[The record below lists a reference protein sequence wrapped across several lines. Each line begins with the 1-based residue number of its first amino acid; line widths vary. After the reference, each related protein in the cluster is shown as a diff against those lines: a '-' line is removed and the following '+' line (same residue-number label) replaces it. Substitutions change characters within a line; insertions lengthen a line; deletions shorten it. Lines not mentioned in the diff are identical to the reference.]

1 MSLSLGLQSEI
12 QDRKTLS
19 VSKCEGGEQHQ
30 VQGVY
35 HGGTENRGIHAFLA
49 GWNSSQ
55 EYESFKIE
63 ATQSPW
69 LVPFLP
75 LSHIVMKPGILARTL
90 KNHTVETTQPP
101 EL

>member
-19 VSKCEGGEQHQ
+19 ASKAVVVGGQHQ

-49 GWNSSQ
+49 GWNNSQ
-55 EYESFKIE
+55 EYESFKNRSHPISV
-63 ATQSPW
+63 AGS
-69 LVPFLP
+69 
-75 LSHIVMKPGILARTL
+75 LSAS
-90 KNHTVETTQPP
+90 
-101 EL
+101 

>member
-1 MSLSLGLQSEI
+1 MSLSLGLHSEF
-12 QDRKTLS
+12 QDRRTLS
-19 VSKCEGGEQHQ
+19 VSKGGQHQ

-35 HGGTENRGIHAFLA
+35 HGGTENRGTHAFLA

-55 EYESFKIE
+55 EYESFKIK
-63 ATQSPW
+63 ATQYPW

-90 KNHTVETTQPP
+90 KNHTVQAMQLS